1 MGFIGLLGFM
11 GFIGLIGLMGFIGFR
26 GFRAYL
32 QIQKPTIL
40 RALPLNPTPK
50 NPTRT
55 PNHASLC

>member
-1 MGFIGLLGFM
+1 MGFIGLIGFM
-11 GFIGLIGLMGFIGFR
+11 GFIGLIGRMGFGS
-26 GFRAYL
+26 RAYL